1 MRKEVV
7 KMLAIKDK
15 IMLWKFKKLVNKR
28 NKEFAKGNFNEATEY
43 GKLVDHYI
51 TDVLKLEDGLLK

>member
-1 MRKEVV
+1 
-7 KMLAIKDK
+7 MLTIKDK
-15 IMLWKFKKLVNKR
+15 IMLWKFKKLVSKR
-28 NKEFAKGNFNEATEY
+28 NKEFAKGNYNETTEY